1 MFLSPKNLRNRRPI
15 ESFFSLEEVWK
26 WKKIMNT
33 KPQIII
39 ITNFENNLHLIII
52 WLVKL
57 HITQCTDC
65 MIRHRFF
72 GGVRW
77 IYISHLCEWRFNNL
91 LRAKNQ
97 DQLDAVIKPRLN
109 IEQQKVLYITEYSIL
124 FSFFVFCLFFV
135 LIFCFSLFYFVL
147 LFFF

>member
-1 MFLSPKNLRNRRPI
+1 MI
-15 ESFFSLEEVWK
+15 GEVTYHT
-26 WKKIMNT
+26 MYR
-33 KPQIII
+33 
-39 ITNFENNLHLIII
+39 L
-52 WLVKL
+52 
-57 HITQCTDC
+57 
-65 MIRHRFF
+65 IRHRFF

-124 FSFFVFCLFFV
+124 FSFFVFCLFLFWFFV
-135 LIFCFSLFYFVL
+135 LVFFILFCYFSFEETKRNFFKTFFAWNL
-147 LFFF
+147 LFNCRLTLANRYLISLIKRLKKQK

>member
-1 MFLSPKNLRNRRPI
+1 MI
-15 ESFFSLEEVWK
+15 GEVTYHT
-26 WKKIMNT
+26 MYR
-33 KPQIII
+33 
-39 ITNFENNLHLIII
+39 L
-52 WLVKL
+52 
-57 HITQCTDC
+57 
-65 MIRHRFF
+65 IRHRFF

-124 FSFFVFCLFFV
+124 FSFFVFCFLFWFFV
-135 LIFCFSLFYFVL
+135 LVFFILFCYFSFKETKRNFLKTFFAWNL
-147 LFFF
+147 LFNRRLTLAIIKRLKKQK

>member
-1 MFLSPKNLRNRRPI
+1 MI
-15 ESFFSLEEVWK
+15 GEVTYHT
-26 WKKIMNT
+26 MYR
-33 KPQIII
+33 
-39 ITNFENNLHLIII
+39 L
-52 WLVKL
+52 
-57 HITQCTDC
+57 
-65 MIRHRFF
+65 IRHRFF

-124 FSFFVFCLFFV
+124 FSFFVCFLFWFFV
-135 LIFCFSLFYFVL
+135 LVFFILFCYFSFKETKRNFLKTFFAWNL
-147 LFFF
+147 LFNRRLTLANRYLVSLIKRLKKQK

>member
-1 MFLSPKNLRNRRPI
+1 MIGEVTYHTMYRP
-15 ESFFSLEEVWK
+15 
-26 WKKIMNT
+26 
-33 KPQIII
+33 
-39 ITNFENNLHLIII
+39 
-52 WLVKL
+52 
-57 HITQCTDC
+57 
-65 MIRHRFF
+65 IRHRFF

-135 LIFCFSLFYFVL
+135 LIFCFSFFLFCFAIFL
-147 LFFF
+147 LKKQNEFFLKHSLHEICFLIVD

>member
-1 MFLSPKNLRNRRPI
+1 MI
-15 ESFFSLEEVWK
+15 GEVTYHT
-26 WKKIMNT
+26 MYR
-33 KPQIII
+33 
-39 ITNFENNLHLIII
+39 L
-52 WLVKL
+52 
-57 HITQCTDC
+57 
-65 MIRHRFF
+65 IRHRFF

-124 FSFFVFCLFFV
+124 FSFFCFLFVFCFDFLF
-135 LIFCFSLFYFVL
+135 
-147 LFFF
+147 